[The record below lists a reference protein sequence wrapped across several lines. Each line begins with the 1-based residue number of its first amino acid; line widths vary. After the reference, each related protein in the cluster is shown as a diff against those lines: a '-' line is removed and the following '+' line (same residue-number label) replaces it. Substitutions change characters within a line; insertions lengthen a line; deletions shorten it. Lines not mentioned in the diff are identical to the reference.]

1 MEQKRLQEEEES
13 INANFENYSNM
24 DANAESMK
32 LQEKMMAKNKR
43 KAVSEGVSFRSFDAH

>member
-43 KAVSEGVSFRSFDAH
+43 KAVSEGVSFGICNEY